1 MEKKIKKILDM
12 LTSAGYQA
20 YLVGGYVRDT
30 LLGISSFD
38 VDIATNALPKEIHKI
53 FNTTSSDY
61 GSVNLKID
69 KYNIDI
75 TTFRKD
81 LNYVN
86 RRPSEVIYID
96 SLEEDLNRRDFT
108 INAICM
114 NNKGKVIDHL
124 NGINDLEKRI
134 IRIIGDPKKKIVE
147 DPLRI
152 LRAIRLSSIL
162 DFEIEESL
170 YKCIKENSYLVGT
183 LSKDRIKQELTKI
196 LINKNFLKGLKLFDE
211 LGISSIIGLS
221 YGNIT
226 YTSDAAGMYAQLKIL
241 NLPFTNIEK
250 GNIIKIADVI
260 SGGVI
265 NNLVLYKYGLY
276 ISLTASRVLNYSTKN
291 VIKKYNKLPIKSRK
305 DIDISGEVLKKYG
318 VGREISVIYSELEKE
333 ILNNRLKN
341 KNSEIIKYLEKRK

>member
-1 MEKKIKKILDM
+1 MEKKIRKILDM
-12 LTSAGYQA
+12 LTSAGYDA
-20 YLVGGYVRDT
+20 YLVGGFVRDT

-81 LNYVN
+81 LNYIN
-86 RRPSEVIYID
+86 RKPIEVIYID
-96 SLEEDLNRRDFT
+96 SLEEDLKRRDFT

-114 NNKGKVIDHL
+114 DKRGKVIDYL
-124 NGINDLEKRI
+124 DGLSDLDKRL
-134 IRIIGDPKKKIVE
+134 IRIIGDAKEKIVE

-162 DFEIEESL
+162 DFQIEENL
-170 YKCIKENSYLVGT
+170 YNCIKENNYLVKT
-183 LSKDRIKQELTKI
+183 LSKMRIKQELTKI
-196 LINKNFLKGLKLFDE
+196 LINKNFMKGLKLLDE

-221 YGNIT
+221 YGNVT
-226 YTSDAAGMYAQLKIL
+226 YTSDAAGMYAQLKIS

-260 SGGVI
+260 SGGTI
-265 NNLVLYKYGLY
+265 NNFVLYKYGLY
-276 ISLTASRVLNYSTKN
+276 ISLTAGKTLNYSTKE
-291 VIKKYNKLPIKSRK
+291 ITRMYNKLPIKARE
-305 DIDISGEVLKKYG
+305 DIDINGSILKKYG
-318 VGREISVIYSELEKE
+318 VGKEISIIYSELERE
-333 ILNNRLKN
+333 ILGNRLKN
-341 KNSEIIKYLEKRK
+341 KNSEIIKYLDKRK